1 VSRTVRVV
9 AALIEQGGRYLIQ
22 QRSPDKQRALLWEFP
37 GGKVDPGETDAQA
50 LEREGREELGVA
62 LEVGSERHQTGHA
75 YPDLT
80 VHLVIYSARIRSG
93 TPAPLGARAL
103 RWVTPT
109 EMRAL
114 PFCEADLPFLE
125 LLASDGRSRVEG

>member
-50 LEREGREELGVA
+50 LEREGREELGVV
-62 LEVGSERHQTGHA
+62 LEVGSERHQTRHA

-103 RWVTPT
+103 RWATPT

-114 PFCEADLPFLE
+114 SFCEADLPFLE

>member
-1 VSRTVRVV
+1 VV

-50 LEREGREELGVA
+50 LEREGREELGVV
-62 LEVGSERHQTGHA
+62 LEVGSERHQTRHA

-103 RWVTPT
+103 RWATPT

-114 PFCEADLPFLE
+114 SFCEADLPFLE